1 MKRTIILLLVFV
13 LVFTAILA
21 GCGSKSSDIANSES
35 PNNVANEPDDQ
46 KADNQEPDPFLCW
59 LMYSPMM
66 KCITSF

>member
-1 MKRTIILLLVFV
+1 MKRPIILLLVFV
-13 LVFTAILA
+13 LVLTTLLA

-46 KADNQEPDPFLCW
+46 KSDDQEPDPFLCW